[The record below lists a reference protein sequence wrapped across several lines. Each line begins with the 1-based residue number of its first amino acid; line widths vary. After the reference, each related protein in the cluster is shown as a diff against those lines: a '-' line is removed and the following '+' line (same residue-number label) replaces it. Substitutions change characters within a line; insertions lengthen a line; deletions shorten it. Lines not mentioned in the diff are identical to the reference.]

1 MYEVQMTQSEEQ
13 EAALSP
19 TWGEQRKPSV
29 ESECSLCR
37 KALVWTVTE
46 GENAMSKQQKHL
58 VRAPRLTAM

>member
-1 MYEVQMTQSEEQ
+1 MTQSEEQ

-37 KALVWTVTE
+37 KALV
-46 GENAMSKQQKHL
+46 
-58 VRAPRLTAM
+58 